1 MTSRLGLRLFALALP
16 AALLVPST
24 AQAVEVTVADGAG
37 DARAINMAVALGE
50 LLSGTSAVGPNFF
63 DAPSETSVD
72 VVSTTIDHA
81 TKRLT
86 LTVQLRDLVEAE
98 GLSAEVR
105 IYTPDGRWDLSTAY
119 VDGETRWTLFPSVGR
134 GAVISSDGATISA
147 TPDPKG
153 CRTVRARYDVT
164 GDRLTAS
171 MPTVCLGKPKWVQVA
186 AAVVRTKLTPLG
198 DGSANVAAYVDDP
211 FRSRVSFGSLGRSP
225 KVRRG

>member
-1 MTSRLGLRLFALALP
+1 MTSRLGLRLIALALP
-16 AALLVPST
+16 AALLVPSA
-24 AQAVEVTVADGAG
+24 AQAAEVTVADGAG
-37 DARAINMAVALGE
+37 DARAINMAIALGE
-50 LLSGTSAVGPNFF
+50 LLSGTSAVGPNFL

-81 TKRLT
+81 SKRLT

-98 GLSAEVR
+98 GLSPRSASTRRTV
-105 IYTPDGRWDLSTAY
+105 DGTCRRPTSTARR
-119 VDGETRWTLFPSVGR
+119 GGPCSRRRGR

-147 TPDPKG
+147 TPDPKP